1 MRRMVTRRLAR
12 ASAFGAAALAV
23 LWVVTMAAA
32 PVAGLAGPADAAPA
46 SGGPVAAWPA
56 HPVAAATSATQPTPG
71 RGDPR
76 FVGNWRMVS
85 FVNIDERGAT
95 TPSRYTGGRIMY
107 DAAGQMAAQLTYAD
121 RARLPTP
128 STEAGRATAY
138 GSFLSY
144 YGAYDVDDGAR
155 KVTHHVEA
163 STNPNWPG
171 TDLVRYFEFTDG
183 GNTLKLSIRNEAGR
197 TTGTL
202 TWARIR

>member
-1 MRRMVTRRLAR
+1 MGHQRGAPVGTKALN
-12 ASAFGAAALAV
+12 ASLAALVQAV
-23 LWVVTMAAA
+23 DASRGASGPASTSQAA
-32 PVAGLAGPADAAPA
+32 PRPAGK
-46 SGGPVAAWPA
+46 
-56 HPVAAATSATQPTPG
+56 
-71 RGDPR
+71 GDPR

-85 FVNIDERGAT
+85 FVNIGDQGAS

-121 RARLPTP
+121 RARLSSPA
-128 STEAGRATAY
+128 TEAARAVAY

-144 YGAYDVDDGAR
+144 YGAYEIDEAIGR
-155 KVTHHVEA
+155 VTHHVEA

-171 TDLVRYFEFTDG
+171 TDLIRYFEFAAG
-183 GNTLKLSIRNEAGR
+183 GDTLKLSIRNASGH